1 MLCQGFL
8 QQSDLSYCIVITV
21 QEVAF
26 YKFILSILSNYNNCS
41 DYPLVPDKSNE
52 RKSNEKYCV
61 IITCNFNKILQLCLR
76 VGLKLKQN
84 TSCFRIWN
92 G

>member
-8 QQSDLSYCIVITV
+8 QKVDLSCCMVITV
-21 QEVAF
+21 RVVAF

-52 RKSNEKYCV
+52 RKSNEKYCM
-61 IITCNFNKILQLCLR
+61 IITCNFNKNLQLY
-76 VGLKLKQN
+76 
-84 TSCFRIWN
+84 
-92 G
+92 

>member
-8 QQSDLSYCIVITV
+8 QQADLSCCMMITV

-41 DYPLVPDKSNE
+41 DYLLVPDKSNE

-61 IITCNFNKILQLCLR
+61 IITCNFNKNLQLC
-76 VGLKLKQN
+76 
-84 TSCFRIWN
+84 
-92 G
+92 